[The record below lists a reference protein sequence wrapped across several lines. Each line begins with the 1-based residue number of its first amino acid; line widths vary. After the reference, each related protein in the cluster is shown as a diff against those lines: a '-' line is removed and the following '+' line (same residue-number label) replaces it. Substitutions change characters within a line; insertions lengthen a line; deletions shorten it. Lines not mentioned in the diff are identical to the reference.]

1 MTAKSIM
8 SSLPYNGVRVLE
20 LSHTLAG
27 RLAGLLFA
35 DQGAEV
41 FIERPVDYTQDEH
54 DEYFDRNKIIVP
66 PDSLQDTS
74 SADIIIVD
82 GGTPV
87 NRGLAQIV
95 LRITAALPGDEVYG
109 DLEADCSEDLLNALV
124 GFFTNMATVGKFVG
138 RPVIYTPLPL
148 CSVYAGVNGAI
159 ASAAALVDRT
169 RCGKGREVTSSRI
182 AGGLS
187 AIGALALIT
196 KGEPEHLKPADL
208 TGLPEGIDPDAAKKV
223 LMEAAVDPAKQL
235 WLEQRLIPLDAPYRT
250 SDNRFAMGIAGVNRR
265 LARRFLSYLGLWD
278 KALEAGLVDADP
290 YDPANDE
297 FRGRNLADAGSI
309 GFKLNSWLAD
319 HISEVMA
326 TKTAIE
332 WERELCEAGVPTVKI
347 LSFEEW
353 MDDKEVRVARL
364 VAHVNGLEK
373 AQLGRAAWLDSAQ
386 PYSDLESSKRQD
398 SVPVRSGA
406 LPTPSDKAVAKR
418 PLEGFVLVDFA
429 NVIAGPNCG
438 RMFSEL
444 GATVYKIDPIHPQ
457 HAPVIMVTW
466 AAEHGVGKR
475 SIILDMQTDEGK
487 DIMNRIVA
495 KADLVMANKR
505 DQQFVR
511 MGLGREALDRI
522 NPNIIAVQ
530 LTGHKGERPSARD
543 DYPGYDPALQGI
555 TGLMHRFGPE
565 GCPTFHG
572 VASCVDYL
580 CGYLGCWAGVSALYA
595 REMRK
600 DGKGDWAG
608 TSLAA
613 AASLTQ
619 LLMQQTPAP
628 PSATGP
634 DATGMNEGERWYQ
647 LTDGFIFALGKHD
660 LSGEL
665 ASLTVAQGLRYLQEQ
680 NIQAVP
686 IQTCE
691 ELAQRHQDTPCKTVS
706 FEKRE
711 RDGWES
717 HNFSPT
723 WFVFDGECLGCPGA
737 ASRIGSDAPAIL
749 QELGY
754 SSTDVQRLIA
764 DGVVGP
770 TEWNPA

>member
-1 MTAKSIM
+1 M
-8 SSLPYNGVRVLE
+8 STLPYKGIRIIE
-20 LSHTLAG
+20 LSNTLAG

-41 FIERPVDYTQDEH
+41 FIERPTDFRPDEH
-54 DEYFDRNKIIVP
+54 DEYFDRNKIAVP
-66 PDSLQDTS
+66 PGSLQDTS
-74 SADIIIVD
+74 TADIIIVD
-82 GGTPV
+82 GETRI

-95 LRITAALPGDEVYG
+95 LRITAALPGDEIYG
-109 DLEADCSEDLLNALV
+109 ELEADCSEDLLNALV

-159 ASAAALVDRT
+159 AVGAALVDRT
-169 RCGKGREVTSSRI
+169 RCGRGREVTSSRI

-208 TGLPEGIDPDAAKKV
+208 TGLPDGVNREAVKK
-223 LMEAAVDPAKQL
+223 LLQEAAVDPARQL
-235 WLEQRLIPLDAPYRT
+235 WLEQRLIPLDAPYKT

-265 LARRFLSYLGLWD
+265 IARRFLTALGLWD
-278 KALEAGLVDADP
+278 EALAAGMVDVDP
-290 YDPANDE
+290 YDPKNIQYK
-297 FRGRNLADAGSI
+297 GRNLADAGSMDL
-309 GFKLNSWLAD
+309 KNNMWLAD
-319 HISEVMA
+319 KISEVMA

-332 WERELCEAGVPTVKI
+332 WEKELCDVGVPAVEI
-347 LSFEEW
+347 RSFEEW
-353 MDDKEVRVARL
+353 MEDKEARASRL

-373 AQLGRAAWLDSAQ
+373 AQLGRVAWLDSAQ
-386 PYSDLESSKRQD
+386 PYADLEACKQQNSLSD
-398 SVPVRSGA
+398 RSDP
-406 LPTPSDKAVAKR
+406 LPAVTDKPVAKR

-444 GATVYKIDPIHPQ
+444 GATVYKIDPMHPL
-457 HAPVIMVTW
+457 HAPVIMVSW
-466 AAEHGVGKR
+466 AAEHGVGKH
-475 SIILDMQTDEGK
+475 SIILDMHTEEGK
-487 DIMNRIVA
+487 AIMNKIVA

-505 DQQFVR
+505 DNQFVR
-511 MGLGREALDRI
+511 MGLGREALDKI
-522 NPNIIAVQ
+522 NPDIIAVQ
-530 LTGHKGERPSARD
+530 LTGHKGEKPAARD
-543 DYPGYDPALQGI
+543 NYPGYDPALQGA

-580 CGYLGCWAGVSALYA
+580 CGYLGCWAGVSALFA
-595 REMRK
+595 REQRR

-634 DATGMNEGERWYQ
+634 DATGMNEGERWYKVS
-647 LTDGFIFALGKHD
+647 DGFVFALGKYD
-660 LSGEL
+660 LSREL
-665 ASLTVAQGLRYLQEQ
+665 AGFTKEQALSHLQKQ

-686 IQTCE
+686 VQTCQ
-691 ELAQRHQDTPCKTVS
+691 ELALRHQETPCKTVT

-723 WFVFDGECLGCPGA
+723 WFVFDGECVGCPGA
-737 ASRIGSDAPAIL
+737 AARIGSDAPAIL
-749 QELGY
+749 KELGY
-754 SSTDVQRLIA
+754 SGEDVKKLIA

-770 TEWNPA
+770 TEWVPV

>member
-1 MTAKSIM
+1 MGTA
-8 SSLPYNGVRVLE
+8 PYTEIRIIE
-20 LSHTLAG
+20 LSKTLSG

-41 FIERPVDYTQDEH
+41 LIERTADFQADEH
-54 DEYFDRNKIIVP
+54 DEYFDRNKIAVP
-66 PDSLQDTS
+66 PGSLKDTS

-82 GGTPV
+82 GETEIARLPQ
-87 NRGLAQIV
+87 QIV

-109 DLEADCSEDLLNALV
+109 DLDADCSEDLLNALV

-159 ASAAALVDRT
+159 AAAAALVDRT
-169 RCGKGREVTSSRI
+169 RCGRGREVTSSRI

-208 TGLPEGIDPDAAKKV
+208 TGLPDGVDPEGAKKV
-223 LMEAAVDPAKQL
+223 LQEAAVDPARQL

-265 LARRFLSYLGLWD
+265 IARRFLTALGLWD
-278 KALEAGLVDADP
+278 EALQAGMVDVDP
-290 YDPANDE
+290 YDPENIQYK
-297 FRGRNLADAGSI
+297 GRNLADGGSMS
-309 GFKLNSWLAD
+309 FENNCWLAD
-319 HISEVMA
+319 KITAVMS
-326 TKTAIE
+326 TRTAIE
-332 WERELCEAGVPTVKI
+332 REKELCKAGIPAVEI
-347 LSFEEW
+347 RSFEEW
-353 MDDKEVRVARL
+353 MADKEARAARL
-364 VAHVNGLEK
+364 VAHVGGLKK
-373 AQLGRAAWLDSAQ
+373 AQLGRVAWIDSAQ
-386 PYSDLESSKRQD
+386 PYADLESCKTQD
-398 SVPVRSGA
+398 FLPERSTS
-406 LPTPSDKAVAKR
+406 LPAATDKAVAKR

-444 GATVYKIDPIHPQ
+444 GATVYKIDPMHPQ
-457 HAPVIMVTW
+457 HAPVIMVSW
-466 AAEHGVGKR
+466 AAEHGVGKH
-475 SIILDMQTDEGK
+475 SIILDMHTEEGK
-487 DIMNRIVA
+487 DIMNKIVS

-505 DQQFVR
+505 DNQFIR
-511 MGLGREALDRI
+511 MGLGREALDKL

-530 LTGHKGERPSARD
+530 LTGHKGEKQAGRD
-543 DYPGYDPALQGI
+543 NYPGYDPALQGA
-555 TGLMHRFGPE
+555 TGLMHRFGPD

-580 CGYLGCWAGVSALYA
+580 CGYLGTWAGVSALFA
-595 REMRK
+595 REQRK

-619 LLMQQTPAP
+619 LLLQQTPAP
-628 PSATGP
+628 ASATGP
-634 DATGMNEGERWYQ
+634 DATGFSEGERWYKVS
-647 LTDGFIFALGKHD
+647 DGFIFALADHD
-660 LSGEL
+660 ISEEL
-665 ASLTVAQGLRYLQEQ
+665 ASFTVEQAIAHLQQE

-686 IQTCE
+686 VQTCQ
-691 ELAQRHQDTPCKTVS
+691 ELAQLHKDNPCKTVT
-706 FEKRE
+706 FEQRE

-717 HNFSPT
+717 ENFAPT
-723 WFVFDGECLGCPGA
+723 WFVFDGESVGCPGVTA
-737 ASRIGSDAPAIL
+737 RIGSDAPAIL
-749 QELGY
+749 KELGY
-754 SSTDVQRLIA
+754 SSDDVKRLIA
-764 DGVVGP
+764 EGVVGP
-770 TEWNPA
+770 TEWVPV

>member
-1 MTAKSIM
+1 MSI
-8 SSLPYNGVRVLE
+8 LPYNNIRIIE
-20 LSHTLAG
+20 RSNTLAG

-41 FIERPVDYTQDEH
+41 FIERPAAFMPDEH
-54 DEYFDRNKIIVP
+54 DEYFDRNKIAVP
-66 PDSLQDTS
+66 PGSLQDTS

-82 GGTPV
+82 GETRI
-87 NRGLAQIV
+87 NRELAQIV
-95 LRITAALPGDEVYG
+95 LRITAALPGDEIYG
-109 DLEADCSEDLLNALV
+109 ELEADCSEDLLNALV
-124 GFFTNMATVGKFVG
+124 GFFTNMATIGKFVG

-159 ASAAALVDRT
+159 AVGAALVDRT
-169 RCGKGREVTSSRI
+169 RCGKGREVTSSRL

-208 TGLPEGIDPDAAKKV
+208 TGLPEGVNKEVVKK
-223 LMEAAVDPAKQL
+223 LLQEAAVDPARQL
-235 WLEQRLIPLDAPYRT
+235 WLEQRLIPLDTPYKT

-265 LARRFLSYLGLWD
+265 IARRFLTALGLWD
-278 KALEAGLVDADP
+278 EALAAGMVDVDP
-290 YDPANDE
+290 YDPENIQYK
-297 FRGRNLADAGSI
+297 GRNLADAGSMDV
-309 GFKLNSWLAD
+309 KNNVWLAD
-319 HISEVMA
+319 KISEVMA
-326 TKTAIE
+326 TKTALE
-332 WERELCEAGVPTVKI
+332 WEKELCEAGIPAVEI
-347 LSFEEW
+347 RSFKEW
-353 MDDKEVRVARL
+353 MEDKEARTARRVAQ
-364 VAHVNGLEK
+364 VNGLEK
-373 AQLGRAAWLDSAQ
+373 AQLGRVAWLDSAQ
-386 PYSDLESSKRQD
+386 PYTELAACDKQDVLSD
-398 SVPVRSGA
+398 RSIP
-406 LPTPSDKAVAKR
+406 LPAVTEKPVAKR

-444 GATVYKIDPIHPQ
+444 GATVYKIDPMHPQ
-457 HAPVIMVTW
+457 HAPVIMVSW
-466 AAEHGVGKR
+466 AAEHGVGKH
-475 SIILDMQTDEGK
+475 SIILDMHTGEGK
-487 DIMNRIVA
+487 TIMNKIVA

-505 DQQFVR
+505 DNQFVR
-511 MGLGREALDRI
+511 MGLGREALKKI
-522 NPNIIAVQ
+522 NPNIITVQ
-530 LTGHKGERPSARD
+530 LTGHKGEKPAARD
-543 DYPGYDPALQGI
+543 NYPGYDPALQGA

-580 CGYLGCWAGVSALYA
+580 CGYLGCWAGVSALFA
-595 REMRK
+595 REQRQ

-628 PSATGP
+628 ESATGP
-634 DATGMNEGERWYQ
+634 DATGMNEVERWYKVS
-647 LTDGFIFALGKHD
+647 DGFVFALGKYD
-660 LSGEL
+660 LSQEL
-665 ASLTVAQGLRYLQEQ
+665 AALTMEQALSHLQEQ

-686 IQTCE
+686 VQTCQ
-691 ELAQRHQDTPCKTVS
+691 ELAKRHQKTPCKTVT

-723 WFVFDGECLGCPGA
+723 WFVFDGECVGCPGA
-737 ASRIGSDAPAIL
+737 TARIGSDAPAIL
-749 QELGY
+749 HELGY
-754 SSTDVQRLIA
+754 SSEDVKQLIA

-770 TEWNPA
+770 TEWVPV

>member
-1 MTAKSIM
+1 MG
-8 SSLPYNGVRVLE
+8 SLPYNSIRILE
-20 LSHTLAG
+20 LSSTLAG

-41 FIERPVDYTQDEH
+41 FIERPADYTPDEH
-54 DEYFDRNKIIVP
+54 DQYFDRNKIAVP
-66 PDSLQDTS
+66 PGGLQDTS

-82 GGTPV
+82 GETQI
-87 NRGLAQIV
+87 NYGLAQIV
-95 LRITAALPGDEVYG
+95 LRITAALPGDEIYG
-109 DLEADCSEDLLNALV
+109 ELKADCSEDLLNALV

-159 ASAAALVDRT
+159 ATAAALVDRT

-208 TGLPEGIDPDAAKKV
+208 TGIPEGVNKEVVNK
-223 LMEAAVDPAKQL
+223 LLQEASVDPARQL
-235 WLEQRLIPLDAPYRT
+235 WLEQRLIPLDAPYKT

-265 LARRFLSYLGLWD
+265 IARRFLKALGLWD
-278 KALEAGLVDADP
+278 KALMTGMVDVDP
-290 YDPANDE
+290 YDPKNNQYK
-297 FRGRNLADAGSI
+297 GRNLADAGSMDVKKNI
-309 GFKLNSWLAD
+309 WLAD
-319 HISEVMA
+319 KISEVMA
-326 TKTAIE
+326 TKTALE
-332 WERELCEAGVPTVKI
+332 WEKELCEAGIPAVEI
-347 LSFEEW
+347 RSFEEW
-353 MDDKEVRVARL
+353 MEDKEARAARL

-373 AQLGRAAWLDSAQ
+373 AQLGRVAWLDSAQ
-386 PYSDLESSKRQD
+386 PYAELEACNKQNSLFD
-398 SVPVRSGA
+398 RSA
-406 LPTPSDKAVAKR
+406 PLPATTEKPVAKR

-444 GATVYKIDPIHPQ
+444 GATVYKIDPMHPQ
-457 HAPVIMVTW
+457 HAPVIMVSW
-466 AAEHGVGKR
+466 AAEHGVGKH
-475 SIILDMQTDEGK
+475 SIILDMHTEEGK
-487 DIMNRIVA
+487 AIMNKIVA

-505 DQQFVR
+505 DNQFVR
-511 MGLGREALDRI
+511 MGLGREALDKI

-530 LTGHKGERPSARD
+530 LTGHKGEKPSSRD
-543 DYPGYDPALQGI
+543 NYPGYDPALQGI

-580 CGYLGCWAGVSALYA
+580 CGYLGCWAGVSALFA
-595 REMRK
+595 REMRQ
-600 DGKGDWAG
+600 DGKGDWAE

-619 LLMQQTPAP
+619 ILMQQTPAP

-634 DATGMNEGERWYQ
+634 DATGMNEGERWYK
-647 LTDGFIFALGKHD
+647 LTDGFIFALGMHD

-665 ASLTVAQGLRYLQEQ
+665 TSLTVAQGLRHLQEK

-686 IQTCE
+686 VQTCQ
-691 ELAQRHQDTPCKTVS
+691 ELAQRHQDTPCKTVT
-706 FEKRE
+706 FEQRE
-711 RDGWES
+711 QDGWES

-723 WFVFDGECLGCPGA
+723 WFVFDGECVGCPGA
-737 ASRIGSDAPAIL
+737 TARIGSNAPTIL

-754 SSTDVQRLIA
+754 SNNDVQRLVA
-764 DGVVGP
+764 NGVVGP
-770 TEWNPA
+770 TEWIPM